1 MSLTDSSQ
9 RLTVVSKLLY
19 GVGDFGNAMFNSAI
33 VFYLLIFYTDAALIP
48 PALVGSALLIG
59 KIWDAINDPIVG
71 WVSDRTTSS
80 RFGKRRAYMIILAVP
95 LGLSLMLLF
104 FVPQGLSNI
113 AIFVW
118 IALTF
123 IVFDSFNTLTQ
134 VPYYSLTAELTD
146 DYDER
151 SSLTMFRMLLG
162 VPGYMIGAALTPVL
176 VGLFLVKRSG
186 YGAVGVIYGVIA
198 ILALL
203 IAAAGIRERKS
214 THVSE
219 SKMPPLRSLL
229 ATLSNRPFVQ
239 LILAYLIANLGFVLV
254 QTLLA
259 YFMEYQLNM
268 KAQIP
273 LVMFALLGSVMVSLA
288 PWKKLS
294 ERWSKGPAYA
304 LGLAIGGLSV
314 SSLFLLPHQPT
325 NLVFLIAIIAGV
337 GFSTNWVFPWAMVPD
352 VVEYDEL
359 ETGERRS
366 GMIYGVWGFTSK
378 LVAALGVAMSGWVLQ
393 LFHYTPNIAQTDFT
407 LLGIRLFSGPVPAL
421 AIFISLPFLVAYP
434 ITREKHARVRAQLAA
449 RSSENPG

>member
-1 MSLTDSSQ
+1 MSLPDQSQ

-19 GVGDFGNAMFNSAI
+19 GMGDFGNAMYNSAI
-33 VFYLLIFYTDAALIP
+33 VFYLLIFYTDAVLIP

-59 KIWDAINDPIVG
+59 KIWDAINDPLIG
-71 WVSDRTTSS
+71 WISDRTPGG
-80 RFGKRRAYMIILAVP
+80 RFGRRRAYMIIFAIP

-104 FVPQGLSNI
+104 FMPLGLSNA
-113 AIFVW
+113 AIFAW
-118 IALTF
+118 IIVTF

-134 VPYYSLTAELTD
+134 VPYYALTAELTD

-162 VPGYMIGAALTPVL
+162 VPGYMIGAAITPML
-176 VGLFLVKRSG
+176 VGLFLLKRTG
-186 YGAVGVIYGVIA
+186 YEAVGIIYGVIA

-203 IAAAGIRERKS
+203 VSAAGIRERKAARAS
-214 THVSE
+214 Q
-219 SKMPPLRSLL
+219 SKMPPLRALL

-239 LILAYLIANLGFVLV
+239 LIVAYLIANLGFVLV

-268 KAQIP
+268 KEQIP
-273 LVMFALLGSVMVSLA
+273 LVMFSLLGSVMIALA

-325 NLVFLIAIIAGV
+325 NLVFLIAVIAGV

-407 LLGIRLFSGPVPAL
+407 LFGIRLFSGPVPAL
-421 AIFISLPFLVAYP
+421 AIFISLPLLVAYP
-434 ITREKHARVRAQLAA
+434 ITRVKHARVRAQLAA
-449 RSSENPG
+449 RSVEKPG